1 MIRIRMMFVIGEL
14 ADCSYGHK
22 MNARVPPG
30 PMAEKWSRC
39 QRELRLVS
47 PSQRRGYHIL
57 VVGAGLAGASAAAT
71 LAEQGF
77 RVTVMTMLD
86 SPRRS
91 HSVAAQGGINGAKNY
106 SNDGDGIYRMF
117 ADTLRGGD
125 FRARE
130 ANVYRLAEVSGRVID
145 MLVAQGVPFARE
157 YGGGLRN
164 RSFGGVQVSRTFY
177 ARGQTGQQLLLG
189 VHGSLLRQVQL
200 GQVTLLTRREMLDL
214 VVVEGRAVG
223 IIARN
228 LLNGELESHG
238 ADAVVIATGGYS
250 SVFHLSTNALGS
262 NASAIW
268 RCHRRGAWFANPCF
282 TQFHPTC
289 IPQFNQAQSKLTLMS
304 ESLRNDGRVWVPLH
318 PGDGRQ
324 AAEIPEGERDYFLER
339 VYPAYGNL
347 VPRDVASRAARTVV
361 ESGLGVG
368 ATGTAVYL
376 DFADARQRVGEAILR
391 ERYGN
396 LFTMYQEITG
406 EDPCRFP
413 MQISPAPH
421 FTMGGLWVDYHLR
434 SNLRSLFVIGEANC
448 ADHGANRLGA
458 NSLLQTMVDGAFV
471 LPRTLTHE
479 LADTGRSQVS
489 VDAPTFVECRRQCE
503 EGIRQL
509 LSGKGDL
516 SAREVHARLG
526 RILLTQVGVSRT
538 AAGLQQ
544 GRQQIA
550 ELQSQFRKNRIV
562 PGDSHSLNDE
572 LERAGRVQDFLEL
585 GDLMC
590 LDALRRE
597 ESCGAHFRQE
607 HQTDK
612 GDPLRNDQDFANIS
626 AWAWQGPDQAPQL
639 HSEEL
644 TFELLKPVTRKYD

>member
-1 MIRIRMMFVIGEL
+1 MQI
-14 ADCSYGHK
+14 DNK
-22 MNARVPPG
+22 VPGG
-30 PMAEKWSRC
+30 PLAEKWTRC
-39 QRELRLVS
+39 QRELRLIS
-47 PSQRRGYHIL
+47 PPQRGKYHVL
-57 VVGAGLAGASAAAT
+57 VIGAGLAGASAAAT

-106 SNDGDGIYRMF
+106 SNDGDGVYRMF

-130 ANVYRLAEVSGRVID
+130 ASVYRLAEISGQVID

-157 YGGGLRN
+157 YGGALRN

-189 VHGSLLRQVQL
+189 VHGSLLRQVHL
-200 GQVTLLTRREMLDL
+200 GQVNLLTRREMLDL

-223 IIARN
+223 VVARN
-228 LLNGELESHG
+228 LLSGGLESYA

-250 SVFHLSTNALGS
+250 SVFQLSTNAIHS

-289 IPQFNQAQSKLTLMS
+289 LPQLNSAQSKLTLMS
-304 ESLRNDGRVWVPLH
+304 ESLRNDARVWVPRH
-318 PGDGRQ
+318 SGDERDPRL
-324 AAEIPEGERDYFLER
+324 IPEEERDYFLER
-339 VYPAYGNL
+339 LYPAYGNL
-347 VPRDVASRAARTVV
+347 VPRDVASRATRTMV

-368 ATGTAVYL
+368 PTGTAVYL
-376 DFADARQRVGEAILR
+376 DFAEAMGRVGEGILC

-396 LFTMYQEITG
+396 LFAMYREITG
-406 EDPCRFP
+406 DHPCQQP

-434 SNLRSLFVIGEANC
+434 SNLEGLFVVGEANC

-479 LADTGRSQVS
+479 LAVKGRAS
-489 VDAPTFVECRRQCE
+489 VCPDDAAFDLCRGQCQE
-503 EGIRQL
+503 RIQRK
-509 LSGKGDL
+509 LSGQGKL
-516 SAREVHARLG
+516 TAREIHARLG
-526 RILLTQVGVSRT
+526 QILLKHVGVSRS
-538 AAGLQQ
+538 AAGLQL
-544 GRQQIA
+544 GRQEIA
-550 ELQSQFRKNRIV
+550 ELQAEFQQNLRV
-562 PGDSHSLNDE
+562 TGDGVGLNDE
-572 LERAGRVQDFLEL
+572 LERAGRVEDFLEL
-585 GDLMC
+585 ADLMC
-590 LDALRRE
+590 LDALQRE
-597 ESCGAHFRQE
+597 ESCGAHFRLE
-607 HQTDK
+607 YQTDS
-612 GDPLRNDQDFANIS
+612 GEPVRNDEQFSHVA
-626 AWAWQGPDQAPQL
+626 AWAWNGPEVAPTL
-639 HSEEL
+639 HCEAL
-644 TFELLKPVTRKYD
+644 TFEELAPIQRKYH